1 MMQQVVFIILS
12 AIALIGALGVVLSR
26 RLFRSALFLVLSFV
40 GVAGFYILLEA
51 GLLAM
56 IQLLVY
62 VGAIAIL
69 IIFAIMLSRQA
80 MVVDDK
86 VPNRLWI
93 LGEFVVAILAAVV
106 IYALLGVQSLT
117 WFLRLVAM
125 LFTLIVFSAIAVLLS
140 RWAMAADDKVLNE
153 QWIWGGFAAAI
164 ALAVLVYVLVHVSW
178 PVPVVDPGV
187 PADSI
192 QRLGQALVSSSG
204 YVLPFEVASV
214 LLLVALVG
222 AVIIAREK

>member
-1 MMQQVVFIILS
+1 MSVQHVVFIILS
-12 AIALIGALGVVLSR
+12 AIALIGALGVVLNR

-51 GLLAM
+51 ELLAM

-80 MVVDDK
+80 MV
-86 VPNRLWI
+86 
-93 LGEFVVAILAAVV
+93 A
-106 IYALLGVQSLT
+106 
-117 WFLRLVAM
+117 
-125 LFTLIVFSAIAVLLS
+125 
-140 RWAMAADDKVLNE
+140 DKVLNE
-153 QWIWGGFAAAI
+153 QWALGWLVAVLLFAA
-164 ALAVLVYVLVHVSW
+164 LVYVLVKVNW
-178 PVPVVDPGV
+178 PVVEVAV
-187 PADSI
+187 PANSI
-192 QRLGQALVSSSG
+192 QRLGESLVNPNG
-204 YVLPFEVASV
+204 FVLPFEVASV

>member
-1 MMQQVVFIILS
+1 MTIQHAVFIILS
-12 AIALIGALGVVLSR
+12 AIALVGALGVVLSR

-80 MVVDDK
+80 M
-86 VPNRLWI
+86 
-93 LGEFVVAILAAVV
+93 A
-106 IYALLGVQSLT
+106 T
-117 WFLRLVAM
+117 
-125 LFTLIVFSAIAVLLS
+125 
-140 RWAMAADDKVLNE
+140 DDKVLNE
-153 QWIWGGFAAAI
+153 QWAPGGLVAVLLLAA
-164 ALAVLVYVLVHVSW
+164 LVYVLVQVNWQVVEGPVS
-178 PVPVVDPGV
+178 
-187 PADSI
+187 ANSI
-192 QRLGQALVSSSG
+192 QRLGESLVNPNG
-204 YVLPFEVASV
+204 FVLPFEVASV

>member
-1 MMQQVVFIILS
+1 MTIQHVVFIILS
-12 AIALIGALGVVLSR
+12 AIALAGALGVVLSR

-80 MVVDDK
+80 M
-86 VPNRLWI
+86 
-93 LGEFVVAILAAVV
+93 
-106 IYALLGVQSLT
+106 T
-117 WFLRLVAM
+117 
-125 LFTLIVFSAIAVLLS
+125 T
-140 RWAMAADDKVLNE
+140 DDKVLNE
-153 QWIWGGFAAAI
+153 QWAMGG
-164 ALAVLVYVLVHVSW
+164 LVAVLLLAALIYVLVQVNWQVVEGPVS
-178 PVPVVDPGV
+178 
-187 PADSI
+187 ANSI
-192 QRLGQALVSSSG
+192 QRLGESLVSSKG
-204 YVLPFEVASV
+204 FVLPFEVASV

>member
-1 MMQQVVFIILS
+1 MQHVVFIILS
-12 AIALIGALGVVLSR
+12 AIALIGALGVVLNR

-56 IQLLVY
+56 IQLLIY

-80 MVVDDK
+80 MV
-86 VPNRLWI
+86 
-93 LGEFVVAILAAVV
+93 
-106 IYALLGVQSLT
+106 
-117 WFLRLVAM
+117 
-125 LFTLIVFSAIAVLLS
+125 
-140 RWAMAADDKVLNE
+140 ADDKVLNE
-153 QWIWGGFAAAI
+153 QWPLGW
-164 ALAVLVYVLVHVSW
+164 LVAVLLLAALVYILVEVNW
-178 PVPVVDPGV
+178 PVVQAEV
-187 PADSI
+187 PANGI
-192 QRLGQALVSSSG
+192 QRLGEALVSPNG
-204 YVLPFEVASV
+204 FVLPFEVASV

>member
-1 MMQQVVFIILS
+1 MTIQHVVFIILS

-26 RLFRSALFLVLSFV
+26 RLFRSAIFLVLSFV

-56 IQLLVY
+56 IQLLIY

-80 MVVDDK
+80 MV
-86 VPNRLWI
+86 
-93 LGEFVVAILAAVV
+93 
-106 IYALLGVQSLT
+106 
-117 WFLRLVAM
+117 
-125 LFTLIVFSAIAVLLS
+125 
-140 RWAMAADDKVLNE
+140 ADDKVLNE
-153 QWIWGGFAAAI
+153 QWAPGGLVAVLLLAA
-164 ALAVLVYVLVHVSW
+164 LVYVLVQVNW
-178 PVPVVDPGV
+178 QVVEGAVPP
-187 PADSI
+187 DSI
-192 QRLGQALVSSSG
+192 QRLGQSLVSSNG
-204 YVLPFEVASV
+204 FVLPFEVASV